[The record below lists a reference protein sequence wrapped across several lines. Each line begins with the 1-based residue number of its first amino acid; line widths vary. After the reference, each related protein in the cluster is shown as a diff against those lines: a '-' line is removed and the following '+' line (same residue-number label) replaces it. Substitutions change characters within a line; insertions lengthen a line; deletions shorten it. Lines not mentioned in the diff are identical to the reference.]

1 MAGSHGSGL
10 SWPQSNNL
18 HILIFH
24 ARERRCLT
32 FSVIG
37 ADWNCNIMTWSVS
50 VNLLPQFQIMENDF
64 VSRPRV

>member
-1 MAGSHGSGL
+1 MVQHCHGHN
-10 SWPQSNNL
+10 PITFT
-18 HILIFH
+18 ILISN
-24 ARERRCLT
+24 ARERRCLAM
-32 FSVIG
+32 SVIG